1 MSINIP
7 RTSIVDEPDITS
19 GEISSLTYQI
29 TDDSQIA
36 QLMELSSLM
45 EKETFVVSDQQGA
58 AYQFQAFANLD
69 LGTQPPRAIL
79 TIHGPV
85 TRLRSF

>member
-1 MSINIP
+1 MSFNIP

-19 GEISSLTYQI
+19 GEISSLTFQI

-45 EKETFVVSDQQGA
+45 EKETFVVSDQQGP
-58 AYQFQAFANLD
+58 AYQFRAFANLD
-69 LGTQPPRAIL
+69 LGSQPARAVL